1 MDSFEQAAAAAALEK
16 FASDLL
22 TWAKQPQR
30 DGLPDGW
37 RAAYQDRLNEV
48 AAPVRR
54 AFAEDRQAL
63 AKLREVESEARDFIG
78 ILAANPAIA
87 GKPVSEWEVVAFR
100 ESFER
105 LAAGQRWFEDRVRVL
120 DAEDARQRG
129 RRPSRED
136 AAGIDRNSK
145 AVTIARE
152 LLSEFARIETFAS
165 KAAAAFADAPQ
176 PSPEKPADT
185 QPGSTPSASA
195 AEAAAAQGTPGADG
209 DSGDRTEVTA
219 KALAVHCGC
228 SPKKIRDLLKNHPA
242 RIGGRGV
249 RLWQF
254 GEVLETLRAWSAEHR
269 VKGLRV
275 LWPEQAAG
283 LRKRRR

>member
-87 GKPVSEWEVVAFR
+87 GKPVSEWEVAAFR
-100 ESFER
+100 ETFDR
-105 LAAGQRWFEDRVRVL
+105 LDSGRRWFEDRVRVL

-165 KAAAAFADAPQ
+165 KAAAAFAEAPQ

-185 QPGSTPSASA
+185 QPGSTPSASPDGA
-195 AEAAAAQGTPGADG
+195 AETQGALGVVEW
-209 DSGDRTEVTA
+209 SRERSRTACTKTA
-219 KALAVHCGC
+219 NYAGESAVWFPRSVLQDISRGSHCHVP
-228 SPKKIRDLLKNHPA
+228 S
-242 RIGGRGV
+242 
-249 RLWQF
+249 
-254 GEVLETLRAWSAEHR
+254 
-269 VKGLRV
+269 
-275 LWPEQAAG
+275 
-283 LRKRRR
+283 